1 MFIVVDTLEFKV
13 FERFKKYFFL
23 YFIRFED
30 DALFN
35 TLKII
40 RHRIER
46 LTYITFF
53 LKFN

>member
-1 MFIVVDTLEFKV
+1 MFIIVDTLELKI
-13 FERFKKYFFL
+13 FERFKEYFLL

-35 TLKII
+35 ILKII

-46 LTYITFF
+46 LTYITLF